1 MNNHFSLRISA
12 VLAAILVAT
21 TASATVTE
29 KEWCTIETPDSW
41 TPGTPLVVKVTP
53 KINSPDGAQLGCH
66 LHWMKKAGWGGF
78 LSYHPGRPC
87 TAGQTVTFTHRPA
100 MKDELDRINV
110 MVFLAPGADFAK
122 ALPGRKED
130 VAVRLA
136 DSGTAAP
143 TAPAAPSYPARPD
156 SVTFKKS
163 AILGI
168 ESPTETVR
176 VGDQFSVT
184 VRYRLDPADTWG
196 EKPTQLLCMP
206 LGPWIDNP
214 DGKVNAKRQHVGY
227 AGVGIQTKP
236 VAPGEGSVTFTWTLR
251 GAFRYNE
258 LTFLFKFK
266 APDGKDWPWERR
278 GGHVAIA
285 RPNKS
290 FVLETVATG
299 GLYPYGKDPEIRLVW
314 AKTKPGQETGT
325 VTVHDIEGKVVNQA
339 EQTFDHGQAEQTFP
353 IAGLTRRGVF
363 SVTVDIPGVGSEYTF
378 FGTIPEFQAR
388 AGKTPPFGATNVQGE
403 ELSRVIAS
411 MGFGYVR
418 HFTGW
423 GGLEP
428 SPGVF
433 QLDGLDK
440 TIAANTAAG
449 LHPWICLYAPPSW
462 SLPPGIHGAGYEPS
476 PFDLK
481 AWARIVDTV
490 SRRYKG
496 KLWGWEWLNEI
507 VPGNKCPDPVQ
518 GYLDICR
525 VGTAAAKAVDPALTT
540 QLAGGL
546 WPHNYRVDLLNAGVG
561 KYVDFVPDHYSDYAG
576 ITLTRRD
583 IEARGIQGVRTADN
597 ESASGL
603 TTWNMDAVQTLSAS
617 VAQCRHV
624 MTRWPDELCAGAA
637 FVTYFGGHTQSTGNW
652 TCFLD
657 LHTPRPVAATLAVVQ
672 GKLAYAKPIGKFF
685 LGTAAIHLFELDG
698 QAVVF
703 VSSAAK
709 GGEDVALAA
718 KGAVTVTDYQGNESK
733 AQGGQIHAGDMPVI
747 VEGADLDALKLY
759 AALAL
764 GTAPVP
770 APVPQH
776 VAEAAD
782 TISVPFRLSNPYA
795 AKRAFTVKPKAPG
808 WAAVEPVTLTLAPGE
823 TRTAEFHLTRTGT
836 VPGSSL
842 LSATVSTDGIAPA
855 EKPYRLYAIDPSSV
869 GNLLKNGDME
879 AVAGTKPTNWGGNGV
894 SAVVEDDPAQSG
906 NRALRMTAKPDGGW
920 LHASQGVTIPV
931 PGQTYLYTAWV
942 WSHGMDAGS
951 NLGEGF
957 QDGSRK
963 DYYKPSVFSTPGK
976 GNGYWQFLA
985 KQVRSSDNTASFAF
999 TPVANGKAP
1008 AYVDFD
1014 NLSVS
1019 IYKGSDFV
1027 AFAGRDPAA
1036 SSAVPLLCENQIA
1049 SEGGY
1054 AWKPANLAGIGR
1066 FSWDA
1071 EALRLQ
1077 VSVEDDALDARS
1089 CPDGSDGAAVLQ
1101 GDALALCLFP
1111 KMGLDGPENDQLRWY
1126 VSKASPG
1133 GGSGANTLYRPKA
1146 FSMGL
1151 KSGQLARDSSTYQV
1165 SVSREGT
1172 KTVYDL
1178 RIPWGELPGFTPAAG
1193 ATFGCNLMLF
1203 DSDGTGKG
1211 LGRMTWGGGLRDG
1224 AGDCGLVTL
1233 LP

>member
-1 MNNHFSLRISA
+1 MKRLLSLFF
-12 VLAAILVAT
+12 AALLTAMG
-21 TASATVTE
+21 ASAAVTE

-41 TPGTPLVVKVTP
+41 EPGTPLVVKVTP
-53 KINSPDGAQLGCH
+53 KADGPGGAQIGCH

-78 LSYHPGRPC
+78 LSWHPGRPC
-87 TAGQTVTFTHRPA
+87 AAGKTVTFTHKPK
-100 MKDELDRINV
+100 MKDGLDRINV
-110 MVFLAPGADFAK
+110 LVFLAPEADQKRALEGRQENVPVPLAGREASAK
-122 ALPGRKED
+122 
-130 VAVRLA
+130 
-136 DSGTAAP
+136 
-143 TAPAAPSYPARPD
+143 PAAPAKPAYPARPD

-168 ESPTETVR
+168 ESPKETVR
-176 VGDQFSVT
+176 VGDKFSVT
-184 VRYRLDPADTWG
+184 VRYRLDAADTWG
-196 EKPTQLLCMP
+196 DKPTQLLCMP

-214 DGKVNAKRQHVGY
+214 DGKINPKRQHVGY
-227 AGVGIQTKP
+227 AGVGVQTKP

-251 GAFRYNE
+251 GAFRYND
-258 LTFLFKFK
+258 LGFLFKFK

-278 GGHVAIA
+278 GGHVEIA

-290 FVLETVATG
+290 FLLETVATG
-299 GLYPYGKDPEIRLVW
+299 GLYPYGKDPEVRLVW
-314 AKTKPGQETGT
+314 AKTAAGQAAGT
-325 VTVHDIEGKVVNQA
+325 VTVRDIEGNVVAQA
-339 EQTFDHGQAEQTFP
+339 ERAFDRGQAEQTFA
-353 IAGLTRRGVF
+353 IGGLTRRGVF

-378 FGTIPEFQAR
+378 FGTIPEFHPR
-388 AGKTPPFGATNVQGE
+388 AGKTPPFGATNVSGE

-428 SPGVF
+428 SPGLYQF
-433 QLDGLDK
+433 EGLDK
-440 TIAANTAAG
+440 TIESNAAAG

-462 SLPPGIHGAGYEPS
+462 SLPAGIHGAGFEPS
-476 PFDLK
+476 PFDLD
-481 AWARIVDTV
+481 AWGRIVATL

-507 VPGNKCPDPVQ
+507 VPGTKCPDPVK

-525 VGTAAAKAVDPALTT
+525 AGTAAAKGVDPSLTT

-561 KYVDFVPDHYSDYAG
+561 RFVDFVPDHAG

-583 IEARGIQGVRTADN
+583 LEARGIAKVRTADN
-597 ESASGL
+597 ESAAGM
-603 TTWNMDAVQTLSAS
+603 TTWNMDAAQTLSAS

-637 FVTYFGGHTQSTGNW
+637 FVTYFGGHVQATGNW

-672 GKLAYAKPIGKFF
+672 GKLAYARPIGKFF
-685 LGTAAIHLFELDG
+685 LGTAAVHLFEADG
-698 QAVVF
+698 KAVVF
-703 VSSAAK
+703 VSSAAA
-709 GGEDVALAA
+709 GGEDVALPA
-718 KGAVTVTDYQGNESK
+718 KGRLTVTDYQGNET
-733 AQGGQIHAGDMPVI
+733 ALAGATVHAADMPVI
-747 VEGADLDALKLY
+747 VEGADLDALKLQ

-776 VAEAAD
+776 VADAAD

-795 AKRAFTVKPKAPG
+795 EKRAFTVAPAAPG
-808 WAAVEPVTLTLAPGE
+808 WATAEPVALTLAPGE
-823 TRTAEFHLTRTGT
+823 TRTAEFRLVRTGAI
-836 VPGSSL
+836 PGSSL
-842 LSATVSTDGIAPA
+842 LSATVSTPGIAPV
-855 EKPYRLYAIDPSSV
+855 EKPYRLYAIDPSSI

-879 AVAGTKPTNWGGNGV
+879 AVAGGKPANWGGNGA

-906 NRALRMTAKPDGGW
+906 NRALRMKANPNGGW
-920 LHASQGVTIPV
+920 LHASQSVAIPV

-951 NLGEGF
+951 NLGESF
-957 QDGSRK
+957 QDGSHK
-963 DYYKPSVFSTPGK
+963 DYYKPSVFTTPGK

-985 KQVRSSDNTASFAF
+985 KQVRSSDKTVNFAF

-1008 AYVDFD
+1008 AYADFD
-1014 NLSVS
+1014 NISVS
-1019 IYKGSDFV
+1019 LYKGSDFV

-1049 SEGGY
+1049 AEGGY
-1054 AWKPANLAGIGR
+1054 AWKPSNLAGIAR

-1071 EALRLQ
+1071 EALRLS
-1077 VSVEDDALDARS
+1077 VAVEDDALDARS
-1089 CPDGSDGAAVLQ
+1089 CPDGSDGTDVLR

-1111 KMGLDGPENDQLRWY
+1111 KMGLEGPENDQLRWY

-1146 FSMGL
+1146 FALGL

-1165 SVSREGT
+1165 GVSREGT
-1172 KTVYDL
+1172 KTVYEL
-1178 RIPWGELPGFTPAAG
+1178 RIPWGELPGLTPAAG
-1193 ATFGCNLMLF
+1193 ATFGCNLVLF
-1203 DSDGTGKG
+1203 DSDGAGKG